1 MITFTEAA
9 QQKVAGILSA
19 KGQDGFAVRIRIT
32 GKGTDE
38 FIYQFRSVEAATRRG
53 DDIVVDLGEFE
64 VYIDPESAVN
74 LEGAVVDFSG
84 LGGGSFKIDNP
95 NPVWTDETARQV
107 AEIIGKQINPGVAT
121 HGGEIVLVDVKD
133 DVVYVRMTGGC
144 QGCGLAGVT
153 LRQGIEKQLREQVP
167 TIKEVVD
174 VTHHDQG
181 VNPFYA
187 PGEAGESP
195 VPR

>member
-9 QQKVAGILSA
+9 QQKIAEILAA
-19 KGQDGFAVRIRIT
+19 KGQDGFAVRIAIT
-32 GKGTDE
+32 SKGTDD
-38 FIYQFRSVEAATRRG
+38 FQYQFRSVETATRRG
-53 DDIVVDLGEFE
+53 DDIVVDTGAFD
-64 VYIDPESAVN
+64 VFIDPDSAAN
-74 LEGAVVDFSG
+74 LQGAVVDFSG

-107 AEIIGKQINPGVAT
+107 AEIISGQINPSVSM
-121 HGGEIVLVDVKD
+121 HGGEIALIDVRD
-133 DVVYVRMTGGC
+133 NVVYVRMQGGC

-153 LRQGIEKQLREQVP
+153 LRQGIEKQIREQVP
-167 TIKEVVD
+167 AITEVVD
-174 VTHHDQG
+174 VTEHGQG